1 MSNALKAG
9 DLDKRVTIQAP
20 TETRDAGGAVVVTWV
35 DVATVWAAIEP
46 LRGRE
51 LIAAQAEAS
60 EVSGKIRLRY
70 LSGITSKHRVV
81 YGARI
86 FDVVA
91 PVNPKERGE
100 ALELY
105 VREGPNEG

>member
-1 MSNALKAG
+1 MKAG
-9 DLDKRVTIQAP
+9 ELDQLVIIQSP
-20 TETRDAGGAVVVTWV
+20 TETRDAGGAVVVTWDDLV
-35 DVATVWAAIEP
+35 TAWAAIEP

-60 EVSGKIRLRY
+60 EISGKIRMRY
-70 LSGITSKHRVV
+70 VDGVTSKCRVV
-81 YGARI
+81 HGGKIYDILA
-86 FDVVA
+86 A
-91 PVNPKERGE
+91 VNPKTRGE